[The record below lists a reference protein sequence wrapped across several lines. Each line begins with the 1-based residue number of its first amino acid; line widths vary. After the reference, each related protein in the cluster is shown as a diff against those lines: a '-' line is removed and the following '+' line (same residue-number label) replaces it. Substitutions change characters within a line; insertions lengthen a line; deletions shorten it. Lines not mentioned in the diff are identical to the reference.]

1 MTASRKKSSLAE
13 AELARLYRVQ
23 LACMLRTFG
32 YGDEEI
38 RECTRL
44 TDTGLRILALEWAQ
58 AVDKKYFVSIVGKSA
73 MPKILRKYGEIKREK
88 GV

>member
-1 MTASRKKSSLAE
+1 MAASCKKSSLAGVE
-13 AELARLYRVQ
+13 PARLYNLQ
-23 LACMLRTFG
+23 LVYMLRSFG

-38 RECTRL
+38 RECTRF